1 MSIKLNNDNE
11 KKYVTCDG
19 NIVIDF
25 SAEWCNPC
33 KEFKPVFNKLATEF
47 PDITFL
53 TSDINEMDEFAT
65 DYDIQSLPTIIFIKA
80 GHEVGRILGKQNYEK
95 FKNFIINCKEKEI

>member
-1 MSIKLNNDNE
+1 
-11 KKYVTCDG
+11 
-19 NIVIDF
+19 
-25 SAEWCNPC
+25 
-33 KEFKPVFNKLATEF
+33 
-47 PDITFL
+47 
-53 TSDINEMDEFAT
+53 MDEFAT